1 MDWRQEILP
10 GLRNNNPEAIRE
22 WVWYYAPKVQ
32 AIGLSYF
39 HDQNEADALSKRV
52 FSYALSS
59 IQKGYTPED
68 MPGWL
73 VELARIQ
80 ASQAVL
86 SQPARPLPPQSPA
99 APRFRQQP
107 RSNDAPAFS
116 PADIPAEAPALSYG
130 AAPAAS
136 PAPASPAP
144 ASPAAPTETAF
155 AALPQEAPPAPER
168 PSRGAASPAADYAD
182 YYDDA
187 WDPFAEED
195 EEEAYARPSALGR
208 FFSVMLLILFSVLI
222 LVLLWALAGLLM
234 ETGTLPAVDLG
245 YSWFNAHIYPFF

>member
-99 APRFRQQP
+99 FPPVRQQP
-107 RSNDAPAFS
+107 RSNDAPAFPLRIS
-116 PADIPAEAPALSYG
+116 RQRPLLFPMEQLRRRPQRLPPQRLPPQPPPQRRPLQRFPRKRPRPRKGLPGALLPRLRIMRIIMMMHGIPLRKRTRRKHMPAPP
-130 AAPAAS
+130 PWAAS
-136 PAPASPAP
+136 FP
-144 ASPAAPTETAF
+144 
-155 AALPQEAPPAPER
+155 
-168 PSRGAASPAADYAD
+168 
-182 YYDDA
+182 
-187 WDPFAEED
+187 
-195 EEEAYARPSALGR
+195 
-208 FFSVMLLILFSVLI
+208 
-222 LVLLWALAGLLM
+222 
-234 ETGTLPAVDLG
+234 
-245 YSWFNAHIYPFF
+245 